1 MCAGHVARSDW
12 VCGEQ
17 ALLVGGHINNE
28 SKKKCWEKSFD
39 LGKKLE
45 GDRRQGLCADRELQ
59 SQYAKVICWN
69 GMFIRDSEIFV
80 HS

>member
-1 MCAGHVARSDW
+1 MNPKKS
-12 VCGEQ
+12 
-17 ALLVGGHINNE
+17 VG
-28 SKKKCWEKSFD
+28 KKSFD